1 MQCVAR
7 HHAKDVSK
15 FKRFCFVN
23 HVFLLFFYFIYLCLG
38 HLEFL
43 LWFCSFMVSCKDHMH
58 ILLVSVFDTC
68 EERFYALKVDDTC
81 VLTFVL
87 VFLCV

>member
-1 MQCVAR
+1 MCFYYSSILFICVGGGGDR
-7 HHAKDVSK
+7 
-15 FKRFCFVN
+15 
-23 HVFLLFFYFIYLCLG
+23 LG